1 MSDDVLLDKIAD
13 DIRTIDEQITLVT
26 NRQKLMQEAGE
37 DTSKLETNLRTLSI
51 KRDKWKRALESRGYT
66 FK

>member
-1 MSDDVLLDKIAD
+1 MGDDVLLDKIAD

-37 DTSKLETNLRTLSI
+37 DTSKLETTLRTLSI
-51 KRDKWKRALESRGYT
+51 KRDKWKRALETRGYS